1 MVVLD
6 HTARTQVQFIW
17 SNIILQL
24 YVVHNLIYFREINYT
39 SIHVFLIGNFR
50 KKMYMNMIIGR
61 NIAVFDSL
69 KIIEKWKFIRNW
81 IFDSIYH

>member
-1 MVVLD
+1 
-6 HTARTQVQFIW
+6 
-17 SNIILQL
+17 
-24 YVVHNLIYFREINYT
+24 
-39 SIHVFLIGNFR
+39 
-50 KKMYMNMIIGR
+50 MYMNMIIGR